1 MSLMIAWVTLEAVYV
16 HCVRVG
22 SSIVV
27 TTERVSSVYNKLINN
42 PQCFILYNTSEI
54 PFLEVTDVST

>member
-1 MSLMIAWVTLEAVYV
+1 MIAWVTLEAVHV

-22 SSIVV
+22 ASIVV

-42 PQCFILYNTSEI
+42 PQCFILYNSSEI
-54 PFLEVTDVST
+54 PFSQVTDVST